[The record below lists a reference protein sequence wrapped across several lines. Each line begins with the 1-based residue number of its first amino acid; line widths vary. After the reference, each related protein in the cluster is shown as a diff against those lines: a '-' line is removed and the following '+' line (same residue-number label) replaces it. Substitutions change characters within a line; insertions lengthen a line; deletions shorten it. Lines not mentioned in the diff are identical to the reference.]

1 MKEVFKRKPTLNIM
15 KKLTL
20 FLSII
25 FLFAGCEK
33 KADSVVEVQS
43 SNYQFMTPTVPAAVD
58 FSVNPVIT
66 PTIKVTNLPSGAQV
80 WFDVVSLYSDDVMV
94 SKVLMLDDGQAQSSG
109 DVTAN
114 DNIFSGKY
122 TFTNSAFSGYYE
134 LSFYVTTT
142 GSGGNN
148 IDSRIAF
155 STIKYTG
162 TQRNEPPIISDISM
176 PSSVEANTEFLITL
190 KATDIN
196 SDVEEVYF
204 TLTDPYGAIAGT
216 FFLYDDGSS
225 AIIDAN
231 NNKTSGD
238 ITAGDGIYSRKLS
251 FKSTAK
257 TGNWTFVFK
266 ALDGNGS
273 TSNSITQKM
282 TLK

>member
-20 FLSII
+20 FLCIV
-25 FLFAGCEK
+25 FLFTGCEK
-33 KADSVVEVQS
+33 DADSVVETQS
-43 SNYQFMTPTVPAAVD
+43 VNYQFRAPMVPTAVD

-66 PTIKVTNLPSGAQV
+66 PTIQVTNLPSGAQV
-80 WFDVVSLYSDDVMV
+80 WFDIVSLYSDEVLV
-94 SKVLMLDDGQAQSSG
+94 SKVLMLDDGQTQTSG
-109 DVTAN
+109 DVTVN

-122 TFTNSAFSGYYE
+122 TFTSGAFSGDYE
-134 LSFYVTTT
+134 VSFYVSTT
-142 GSGGNN
+142 GQGGDY
-148 IDSRIAF
+148 IDNRVAL
-155 STIKYTG
+155 STITYKG

-176 PSSVEANTEFLITL
+176 PSSVDANTDFLITL

-196 SDVEEVYF
+196 SDVEEVFF
-204 TLTDPYGAIAGT
+204 TLTDKDGKLAGT

-225 AIIDAN
+225 TIIDTN

-251 FKSTAK
+251 FKSTAAK
-257 TGNWTFVFK
+257 GNWTFVFG
-266 ALDGNGS
+266 AIDEHGS
-273 TSNSITQKM
+273 SSNSITQKM